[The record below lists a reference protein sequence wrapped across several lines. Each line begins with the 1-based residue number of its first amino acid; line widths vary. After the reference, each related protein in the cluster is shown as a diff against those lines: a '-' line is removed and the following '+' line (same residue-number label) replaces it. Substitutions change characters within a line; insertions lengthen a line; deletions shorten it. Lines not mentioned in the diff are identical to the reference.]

1 LWIWNDTSA
10 REVTKPIPFTIAS
23 KEKTHLDTSLI
34 GEVKDMYSE
43 KCNTLMKEIKKS
55 HKWEKS
61 CASGLENLIL
71 LKCTWYPK
79 QATDSMQ
86 FLSKL

>member
-1 LWIWNDTSA
+1 
-10 REVTKPIPFTIAS
+10 
-23 KEKTHLDTSLI
+23 
-34 GEVKDMYSE
+34 MYSE